1 MEGKSSGLKLLL
13 SYEVEDTKLQAYQQF
28 VMQQYVPAMQMM
40 GFQVS
45 EVWHTAY
52 GEAPNRLVGFVCR
65 DRQTLDDLLE
75 NEMWLT
81 LNNQLEQY
89 VTDFSYKAVPYQRG
103 VFQM

>member
-1 MEGKSSGLKLLL
+1 MEDKSTGLKLLL
-13 SYEVEDTKLQAYQQF
+13 TYEVLDNKLQAYQQF
-28 VMQQYVPAMQMM
+28 VIQQYVPAMQMM

-65 DRQTLDDLLE
+65 DRQTIDDMLD

-81 LNNQLEQY
+81 LNSQLEEF
-89 VTDFSYKAVPYQRG
+89 VTDFSYKVVPYQRG

>member
-13 SYEVEDTKLQAYQQF
+13 SYEVEDTHLQAYQQF
-28 VMQQYVPAMQMM
+28 VMQRYVPAMQMM

-52 GEAPNRLVGFVCR
+52 GDAPNRLVGFVCR

-81 LNNQLEQY
+81 LNSQLEQY
-89 VTDFSYKAVPYQRG
+89 VTEFSYKVVPYQRG

>member
-1 MEGKSSGLKLLL
+1 MEERPSGLKLLL
-13 SYEVEDTKLQAYQQF
+13 SYEVLDVNLQTYQQF
-28 VMQQYVPAMQMM
+28 VMQRYVPAMQMM

-52 GEAPNRLVGFVCR
+52 GDAPNRLVGFVCR
-65 DRQTLDDLLE
+65 DRQTLDDLLD

-81 LNNQLEQY
+81 LNSQLEQY
-89 VTDFSYKAVPYQRG
+89 VTDFSYKVVPYQRG

>member
-1 MEGKSSGLKLLL
+1 MEEKPLGLKLLL
-13 SYEVEDTKLQAYQQF
+13 SYEVEDINLQAYQQF
-28 VMQQYVPAMQMM
+28 VMQRYMPAMQMM

-52 GEAPNRLVGFVCR
+52 GSAPNRLVGFVCR
-65 DRQTLDDLLE
+65 DRHTLDDLLE

-81 LNNQLEQY
+81 LNSQLEQY
-89 VTDFSYKAVPYQRG
+89 VTDFSYKVVPYQRG

>member
-1 MEGKSSGLKLLL
+1 MEEKPLGLKLLL
-13 SYEVEDTKLQAYQQF
+13 SYEVEDTNLQAYQQF
-28 VMQQYVPAMQMM
+28 VMQRYVPAMQMM

-52 GEAPNRLVGFVCR
+52 GSAPNRLVGFVCR

-81 LNNQLEQY
+81 LNSQLEQY
-89 VTDFSYKAVPYQRG
+89 VTDFSYKVVPYQRG

>member
-1 MEGKSSGLKLLL
+1 MEDKSTGLKLLL
-13 SYEVEDTKLQAYQQF
+13 SYEVSDGKLQAYQQF
-28 VMQQYVPAMQMM
+28 VIQQYVPAMQMM

-52 GEAPNRLVGFVCR
+52 GDAPNRLVGFVCR
-65 DRQTLDDLLE
+65 DRQTVDDLLD

-81 LNNQLEQY
+81 LNSQLEEY
-89 VTDFSYKAVPYQRG
+89 VTDFSYKLVPYQRG

>member
-1 MEGKSSGLKLLL
+1 MEDSASGLKLLL
-13 SYEVEDTKLQAYQQF
+13 SYEVLDTKLQAYQQF
-28 VMQQYVPAMQMM
+28 VIQQYVPAMQMM

-65 DRQTLDDLLE
+65 DRQTVDDLLD

-81 LNNQLEQY
+81 LNSQLEEY
-89 VTDFSYKAVPYQRG
+89 VTEFSYKLVPYQRG

>member
-1 MEGKSSGLKLLL
+1 MEEKPSGLKLLL
-13 SYEVEDTKLQAYQQF
+13 SYEVEEINLQAYQQF
-28 VMQQYVPAMQMM
+28 VMQRYVPAMQMM

-45 EVWHTAY
+45 EVWHTAF
-52 GEAPNRLVGFVCR
+52 GRAPNRLVGFVCR

-81 LNNQLEQY
+81 LNGQLEQY
-89 VTDFSYKAVPYQRG
+89 VTDFSYKVVPYQRG